1 MFRVGP
7 EEWPSLQEVVPGM
20 TELSVRSGVVQRL
33 EWRQGQTGVRR
44 GWKDKHVTHHAEPKL
59 KERGIA

>member
-20 TELSVRSGVVQRL
+20 TELSVRSGVVQWL
-33 EWRQGQTGVRR
+33 EWRQGQAGVQR
-44 GWKDKHVTHHAEPKL
+44 GWKDKHVTHRAEPEL
-59 KERGIA
+59 KERGIT